1 MNQSSLQHKMGWL
14 FKCLPNPMTFLLLSV
29 IIFIFVTP
37 PEVDAKTHHY
47 KWAVRYEFKSPDC
60 YEKLAITIDGTTPGP
75 TIMARQGD
83 TIVVEL
89 KNELQME
96 NVAVH
101 WHGIRMFGTPWNDG
115 TEGVTQCPIVPGDT
129 FVYRFTLDKPG
140 TFFYHGHYGM
150 QRSAGLYGLI
160 QVSVPNGVVEPFLYD
175 EDRSIILNDWWHN
188 STYEQAI
195 GLSSLN
201 FRWVNEPESLLIQG
215 RGRFNCSLAE
225 FGGKCNQTNAECSPH
240 IITVVPGKTY
250 RLRIASVTSLSALNF
265 EIEGH
270 NMTIVEADGNY
281 VEPFVVKNLNIYSG
295 ETYSVLV
302 KADQDPS
309 RNYWAAI
316 NVVSRKRT
324 TPTGLAIFNYSP
336 NPPLTPPPIAP
347 STGPPWN
354 DTFSRF
360 NQSLAIK
367 ARKGYTVPPPQTSDK
382 SITLLNT
389 QNKIDGYNRWAVNNV
404 SLLLPATPYLIA
416 LKWNKTNAFNQS
428 PAPETYDD
436 YQNYDIH
443 NPAANINAT
452 YGSSIYRFPFNSTV
466 DVVLQN
472 ANMMKPNNS
481 ETHPWHL
488 HGHDFWVLGYGLGK
502 FDPVSD
508 PMKYN
513 LVDPIRKNTVP
524 LHPYGWTALRFRADN
539 PGAWAFHCH
548 IESHF
553 FLGMGVVFEEG
564 VEMVPRLPTS
574 VLGCGDTKRLRM
586 PVKSGGSSLPSGF
599 IYLSNLFV
607 LLLLFLN

>member
-1 MNQSSLQHKMGWL
+1 MIADLNLNANNKH
-14 FKCLPNPMTFLLLSV
+14 PE
-29 IIFIFVTP
+29 
-37 PEVDAKTHHY
+37 EVDAKTHHY
-47 KWAVRYEFKSPDC
+47 KWAVRYEFKWPDC
-60 YEKLAITIDGTTPGP
+60 YEKLVITIDGKTPGP
-75 TIMARQGD
+75 TIMAQQGD
-83 TIVVEL
+83 TIVVKL
-89 KNELQME
+89 KNELLME

-129 FVYRFTLDKPG
+129 FVYRFTLDKQVL
-140 TFFYHGHYGM
+140 FY
-150 QRSAGLYGLI
+150 Q
-160 QVSVPNGVVEPFLYD
+160 
-175 EDRSIILNDWWHN
+175 
-188 STYEQAI
+188 
-195 GLSSLN
+195 
-201 FRWVNEPESLLIQG
+201 SLLIQG

-225 FGGKCNQTNAECSPH
+225 FGGKCNQTNAECFPH
-240 IITVVPGKTY
+240 VITVVPSKTY

-316 NVVSRKRT
+316 HVVSRNRT

-336 NPPLTPPPIAP
+336 NKPLTRPPTAP
-347 STGPPWN
+347 PTGPPWN
-354 DTFSRF
+354 DTLSRF

-367 ARKGYTVPPPQTSDK
+367 ARKGYIVPPPQTSDK
-382 SITLLNT
+382 SIMLLNT
-389 QNKIDGYNRWAVNNV
+389 QNKIDGYFRWAVNNV
-404 SLLLPATPYLIA
+404 SFLLPATPYLIA
-416 LKWNKTNAFNQS
+416 LKWNMTNAFNQS
-428 PAPETYDD
+428 PAPETYDN

-443 NPAANINAT
+443 KPAANNSAT

-472 ANMMKPNNS
+472 ANMIKPNNS

-524 LHPYGWTALRFRADN
+524 LHPYGWTAVRFRADN

-548 IESHF
+548 IESHL

-564 VEMVPRLPTS
+564 VEMVSRLPTS
-574 VLGCGDTKRLRM
+574 ILGCGDTKRLRM
-586 PVKSGGSSLPSGF
+586 PVKSGGSSLPAGF
-599 IYLSNLFV
+599 IHLFNLIV